1 MSFRIAIALLVCAS
15 LCRIASPDEL
25 APEALV
31 AALDD
36 DAFAVRQRAMA
47 SLLRLGEVAI
57 PKLEALGG
65 AISLEQRARVA
76 EILGEL
82 YRRRLERGFGEL
94 GKCPDRELDV
104 ERGMILIAQILD
116 PEVTADSILDQLDEM
131 AESVRRSLGE
141 GVDPKTLGG
150 AEAVEAITAVL
161 RDQYRL
167 KGDDETYDHPDN
179 SSIHRVLEQGDGL
192 PIMLSEIAIAVG
204 KRLGVPLV
212 GIGVPKRYMF
222 MYDGS
227 RAPAGRAKDNII
239 VDPFGGWALKKRGEI
254 SSRHGCIDPLRPPL
268 PSLPRETLS
277 RMLRNMGS
285 DFLSVGERRKCE
297 TLLRYEALVG
307 GSDVAGASSLAE
319 SRSWRAGE
327 LPAAA
332 LTGEGVSL
340 LAGLPI
346 AGALLPED
354 GRSNDSDVARTAAT
368 ARGIGGA
375 DAAEAERGDALVA
388 AAETFDL
395 EGPTGSHD
403 VAAFAVGGGLAV
415 LHI

>member
-1 MSFRIAIALLVCAS
+1 MSFRIAIALLVCAPGAQ
-15 LCRIASPDEL
+15 IASPDEL

-36 DAFAVRQRAMA
+36 DAFAVRQRAMVD
-47 SLLRLGEVAI
+47 LLKLGEVAI

-104 ERGMILIAQILD
+104 ERGMVLIAQILD

-150 AEAVEAITAVL
+150 AEAVGAITAVL

-167 KGDDETYDHPDN
+167 KGDEETYDHPDN

-239 VDPFGGWALKKRGEI
+239 VDPFGGWVLKRVEDLEPKWM
-254 SSRHGCIDPLRPPL
+254 HDPLRPPS
-268 PSLPRETLS
+268 PSPPRETLS

-297 TLLRYEALVG
+297 TLLRYEALVE
-307 GSDVAGASSLAE
+307 GSEIV
-319 SRSWRAGE
+319 GE
-327 LPAAA
+327 
-332 LTGEGVSL
+332 
-340 LAGLPI
+340 
-346 AGALLPED
+346 
-354 GRSNDSDVARTAAT
+354 R
-368 ARGIGGA
+368 
-375 DAAEAERGDALVA
+375 
-388 AAETFDL
+388 
-395 EGPTGSHD
+395 
-403 VAAFAVGGGLAV
+403 
-415 LHI
+415 